1 MEFLEDLTD
10 VQREAVT
17 HVDGPMLVLAGPGSG
32 KTRVVT
38 SRVAHLLH
46 KKIPPHN
53 ILALTFTNKAAEEM
67 RQRIA
72 RLAPGNPVWV
82 STFHR
87 FCSQLLRQYG
97 NLVGLME
104 NFRIYD
110 AKDSLAVLKT
120 VINDN
125 QVPLRRS
132 TPAQIA
138 RVISNAKNQL
148 ISPEQYGM
156 AASGPLEAIAAEIY
170 PDYQKRLLA
179 SNAVDFDDLLMH
191 IALLLRDNAELRSS
205 LDERYQY
212 ILVDEYQ
219 DTNLAQYTIVRG
231 LSIDHPNLS
240 VTGDPDQSIY
250 AWRGADIKN
259 ILEFERDFPEV
270 KVVRLE
276 QNYRSTKH
284 ILNVAD
290 QLITNNQ
297 YRKQKSLFTDNDK
310 GEPVRLVRYEDGREE
325 ADDIARQIGD
335 CIREGTHRP
344 KHFAI
349 LYRTNALSRNLEH
362 ALHDYGVPYQIVNGV
377 EFYQRK
383 EIKDVMAYLHLIN
396 NDRDEVAFLRV
407 VNTPPRGI
415 GAKSLGRLREH
426 ANAHHLT
433 LLESAAE
440 ATNIEGLT
448 KRAANSLHKF
458 AKIFEGLSQVAG
470 DPVEGVVGRVL
481 MDTGYKDHLAD
492 SQSEEDQQRLANIE
506 ELLTAAKQF
515 DDRYE
520 DGGTLEEFLEQ
531 AALVN
536 DTDAWDAETD
546 CVTLMTLHAA
556 KGLEFPAVYIMA
568 VEQGILPHERSRDD
582 PFQMEEERRLLF
594 VGITRAERN
603 LQLSLTEH
611 REYRGRHRRSV
622 PSLFVMELPRAD
634 MECYGTDP
642 ATYLARHEGQQD
654 EAVDDYAQ
662 AFDDLADEW
671 AQHADQSNVE
681 QSFSEAADADA
692 DAGFDPF
699 EGDIDQSDPSEP
711 RKSDSENRK
720 VAKMTTAA
728 EMLRADDSHDGIDP
742 PAPEPFEP
750 IPPEDYSL
758 GMLVKHPQYGPGKV
772 MALSGKENKRTATIQ
787 FLNPPEQ
794 RKFRLAFCELQPV

>member
-1 MEFLEDLTD
+1 MEFLKDLTD
-10 VQREAVT
+10 AQREAVT
-17 HVDGPMLVLAGPGSG
+17 HVEGPMLVLAGPGSG

-46 KKIPPHN
+46 KNIPPHN

-67 RQRIA
+67 RQRIS

-87 FCSQLLRQYG
+87 FCSQLLRHHCK
-97 NLVGLME
+97 LVGLLE

-110 AKDSLAVLKT
+110 AKDSLAILKT
-120 VINDN
+120 VISDL

-138 RVISNAKNQL
+138 RTISNAKNQL
-148 ISPEQYGM
+148 ISPDQYAGT
-156 AASGPLEAIAAEIY
+156 ASGPLEAIAAEIY

-191 IALLLRDNAELRSS
+191 VALLLRDNAELRSA

-259 ILEFERDFPEV
+259 ILEFERDFPDV

-297 YRKQKSLFTDNDK
+297 YRKQKSLFTENDE

-335 CIREGTHRP
+335 CLRSETHRP
-344 KHFAI
+344 RDFAV

-426 ANAHHLT
+426 ANAQHLT
-433 LLESAAE
+433 LLQAAAE
-440 ATNIEGLT
+440 ALTIPGLT
-448 KRAANSLHKF
+448 KRAANSLSKF
-458 AKIFEGLSQVAG
+458 AKIFEGLAQVSA
-470 DPVEGVVGRVL
+470 DPVEGIVGRVL
-481 MDTGYKDHLAD
+481 MDTGYRDHLAD
-492 SQSEEDQQRLANIE
+492 SPAEEDQQRLANVE
-506 ELLTAAKQF
+506 ELITAAKQF

-531 AALVN
+531 AALVS
-536 DTDAWDAETD
+536 DTDAWDSEGD
-546 CVTLMTLHAA
+546 KVTLMTLHAA
-556 KGLEFPAVYIMA
+556 KGLEFPAVYIVG
-568 VEQGILPHERSRDD
+568 VEQGILPHERSRED
-582 PFQMEEERRLLF
+582 PFQLEEERRLLF
-594 VGITRAERN
+594 VGITRAKRN
-603 LQLSLTEH
+603 LQLSLTER

-622 PSLFVMELPRAD
+622 PSLFVMEMPRAD

-642 ATYLARHEGQQD
+642 ATYLARNQSQQD
-654 EAVDDYAQ
+654 ESIDDFHQ
-662 AFDDLADEW
+662 AFDDLANEW
-671 AQHADQSNVE
+671 AEQDRIEQAFSDQAEIQLREDDEVKE
-681 QSFSEAADADA
+681 TR
-692 DAGFDPF
+692 P
-699 EGDIDQSDPSEP
+699 
-711 RKSDSENRK
+711 
-720 VAKMTTAA
+720 KMVTAA
-728 EMLRADDSHDGIDP
+728 QLLGDSNRVTDDP
-742 PAPEPFEP
+742 PPVLDP
-750 IPPEDYSL
+750 IPPESFAL
-758 GMLVKHPQYGPGKV
+758 GMLVQHPEYGPGKI
-772 MALSGKENKRTATIQ
+772 MALSGKDEKRMATIQ

-794 RKFRLAFCELQPV
+794 RKFRLAYSELRPV

>member
-1 MEFLEDLTD
+1 MDFLKDLTES
-10 VQREAVT
+10 QREAVT

-38 SRVAHLLH
+38 SRVAHLLFNN
-46 KKIPPHN
+46 IPPHN

-87 FCSQLLRQYG
+87 FCSQLLRHHCKH
-97 NLVGLME
+97 VGLLE

-120 VINDN
+120 VIGDL

-138 RVISNAKNQL
+138 RTISNAKNQL
-148 ISPEQYGM
+148 ISPDQYPM
-156 AASGPLEAIAAEIY
+156 AANGPLESIAAEIY
-170 PDYQKRLLA
+170 PDYQKRLLS
-179 SNAVDFDDLLMH
+179 SNAVDFDDLLVH
-191 IALLLRDNAELRSS
+191 VALLLRDNADLRAA

-231 LSIDHPNLS
+231 LSIDYPNLS

-259 ILEFERDFPEV
+259 ILEFERDFPTV

-297 YRKQKSLFTDNDK
+297 YRKQKSLFTENEQGD
-310 GEPVRLVRYEDGREE
+310 PVRLVRYDDGREE
-325 ADDIARQIGD
+325 ADDIARQISD
-335 CIREGTHRP
+335 CLREGTHRP
-344 KHFAI
+344 REFAI

-426 ANAHHLT
+426 ANAFHLT
-433 LLESAAE
+433 LLQAAAE
-440 ATNIEGLT
+440 AHSIDGLT
-448 KRAANSLHKF
+448 KRAANSLSKF
-458 AKIFEGLSQVAG
+458 ATIFDGLAKVAD
-470 DPVEGVVGRVL
+470 DPVEGIVGRVL
-481 MDTGYKDHLAD
+481 MDTGYHDHLAD
-492 SQSEEDQQRLANIE
+492 SPAEEDQQRLANIE
-506 ELLTAAKQF
+506 ELVTAAKQF

-520 DGGTLEEFLEQ
+520 DGGSLEEFLEQ
-531 AALVN
+531 AVLVS
-536 DTDAWDAETD
+536 DTDAWDSEGD
-546 CVTLMTLHAA
+546 KVTLMTLHAA
-556 KGLEFPAVYIMA
+556 KGLEFPAVYIMG
-568 VEQGILPHERSRDD
+568 VEQGILPHERSRED
-582 PFQMEEERRLLF
+582 PFQLEEERRLLF
-594 VGITRAERN
+594 VGITRAERS

-622 PSLFVMELPRAD
+622 PSLFIMELPRSD

-642 ATYLARHEGQQD
+642 ATYLARTQEQPD
-654 EAVDDYAQ
+654 VSIDDYDQ
-662 AFDDLADEW
+662 AFDELAVEW
-671 AQHADQSNVE
+671 AEQGRMEQAFSDQAEIQMREDDQVNENKPKMVTAAQMLGSLNGESDDQS
-681 QSFSEAADADA
+681 S
-692 DAGFDPF
+692 G
-699 EGDIDQSDPSEP
+699 
-711 RKSDSENRK
+711 
-720 VAKMTTAA
+720 
-728 EMLRADDSHDGIDP
+728 
-742 PAPEPFEP
+742 FEP
-750 IPPEDYSL
+750 LPPESFEL
-758 GMLVKHPQYGPGKV
+758 GMLVQHPEYGPGKV
-772 MALSGKENKRTATIQ
+772 MALSGKDDKRVATIQ

-794 RKFRLAFCELQPV
+794 RKFRLAYCDLRPV